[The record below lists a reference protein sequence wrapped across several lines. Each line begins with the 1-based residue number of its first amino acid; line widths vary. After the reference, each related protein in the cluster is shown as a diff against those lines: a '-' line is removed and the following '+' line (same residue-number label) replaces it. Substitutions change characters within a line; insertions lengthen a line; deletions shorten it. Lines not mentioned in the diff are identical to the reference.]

1 MNPMYLSIITVT
13 LNSLQGLKQT
23 MDSIKSQNIC
33 HAQMLEW
40 IVIDGGSTDGT
51 LYFLQNLCLKF
62 PFAFKF
68 EKDRGVF
75 DAMNKGISLSSGKSV
90 LFLNSGDI
98 FASVDVLTKLSIY
111 LSAEPPRIISGLV
124 EMTYKSS
131 HKISDLKPWV
141 CHQSVFVPRAL
152 LVEYMFDETLKY
164 FGDLDL
170 WKRLAKDGRFD
181 VLRLET
187 IVSKFEC
194 GGIGNSPEKI
204 FNRLRERSLVSVRH
218 KDKIPFFIRLLHST
232 FLFLIYRL
240 TGRDGYYKY
249 LLK

>member
-1 MNPMYLSIITVT
+1 MYLSIVTVT

-23 MDSIKSQNIC
+23 MNSIKSQDIF
-33 HAQMLEW
+33 HAETLEW

-51 LYFLQNLCLKF
+51 VHFLQTLCLNF
-62 PFAFKF
+62 PFIFKS
-68 EKDRGVF
+68 EKDEGVF
-75 DAMNKGISLSSGKSV
+75 DAMNKGISLSSGKSL

-111 LSAEPPRIISGLV
+111 LSIQPPRIISGLV
-124 EMTYKSS
+124 EMTYKTN

-152 LVEYMFDETLKY
+152 MEKYMFDETLKY
-164 FGDLDL
+164 YGDLDL

-181 VLRLET
+181 VLRLEI

-194 GGIGNSPEKI
+194 GGIGNSPKNI
-204 FNRLRERSLVSVRH
+204 FNRLRERNLVSVRH

-240 TGRDGYYKY
+240 TGIDGYYKY